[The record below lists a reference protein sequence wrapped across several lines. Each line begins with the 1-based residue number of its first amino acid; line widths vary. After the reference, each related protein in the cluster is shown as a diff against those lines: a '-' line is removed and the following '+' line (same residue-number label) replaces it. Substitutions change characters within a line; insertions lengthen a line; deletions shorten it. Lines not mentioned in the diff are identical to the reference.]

1 MIFLIFKFAIRF
13 LYGVEKSKNWL
24 HSKNSYTFTK
34 KIIKLKMKKIF
45 LFVALA
51 AAMISCSDKS
61 ASTPNTTEAK
71 ESNAAST
78 ESSNIVYI
86 DTEKLMKEY
95 KESVD
100 FESKFKS
107 MSDRMQKELESDMK
121 KFQND
126 VMDLQNNAQ
135 SRGMEWAQKREAE
148 LGKRQQTLAQKE
160 QNYMKKFQ
168 EESAVERDSLVSKM
182 KKFIKTYGAEKGYD
196 YVLGT
201 GDASTVLY
209 AKEGSDITEEVLK
222 LMNEAY
228 ENKSTSTEAKTTEV
242 KKEAKK

>member
-1 MIFLIFKFAIRF
+1 
-13 LYGVEKSKNWL
+13 
-24 HSKNSYTFTK
+24 
-34 KIIKLKMKKIF
+34 MKKIF
-45 LFVALA
+45 LFVAFA
-51 AAMISCSDKS
+51 ATIISCNEKTE
-61 ASTPNTTEAK
+61 STPNTTESK
-71 ESNAAST
+71 EVKTS
-78 ESSNIVYI
+78 ESLNIVYI

-100 FESKFKS
+100 FETKFTA
-107 MSDRMQKELESDMK
+107 MSERMQKELENDMR

-126 VMDLQNNAQ
+126 VMDLQQNAQ
-135 SRGMEWAQKREAE
+135 SKGMEWAQKREAE

-168 EESAVERDSLVSKM
+168 EEAAVDRDSLVTKM
-182 KKFIKTYGAEKGYD
+182 KTFIKTYGAEKKYD

-201 GDASTVLY
+201 GDASTVLF

-228 ENKSTSTEAKTTEV
+228 DKEKTSEI
-242 KKEAKK
+242 KK

>member
-1 MIFLIFKFAIRF
+1 
-13 LYGVEKSKNWL
+13 
-24 HSKNSYTFTK
+24 
-34 KIIKLKMKKIF
+34 MKKIF
-45 LFVALA
+45 LFVALTA
-51 AAMISCSDKS
+51 VTISCNNKS
-61 ASTPNTTEAK
+61 
-71 ESNAAST
+71 ESNSNSSEVKENKTEST
-78 ESSNIVYI
+78 ETSKIVYI

-100 FESKFKS
+100 FESKFKA
-107 MSDRMQKELESDMK
+107 MSERMQKELESDMK

-126 VMDLQNNAQ
+126 VMDLQQNAQ
-135 SRGMEWAQKREAE
+135 SKGMEWAQKREAE

-168 EESAVERDSLVSKM
+168 EEAAVDRDSLVTKM
-182 KKFIKTYGAEKGYD
+182 KTFIKTYGAEKKYD

-201 GDASTVLY
+201 GDASTVLF

-228 ENKSTSTEAKTTEV
+228 DKEKTSEI
-242 KKEAKK
+242 KK

>member
-1 MIFLIFKFAIRF
+1 
-13 LYGVEKSKNWL
+13 
-24 HSKNSYTFTK
+24 
-34 KIIKLKMKKIF
+34 MKKIF

-51 AAMISCSDKS
+51 AAMISCNDKS
-61 ASTPNTTEAK
+61 EKNETPSQTK
-71 ESNAAST
+71 ESNSGT
-78 ESSNIVYI
+78 QNIVYI

-100 FESKFKS
+100 FESKFKA
-107 MSDRMQKELESDMK
+107 MSEKMQSELESDMR

-126 VMDLQNNAQ
+126 VADLQTNAQ

-209 AKEGSDITEEVLK
+209 AKEGSNITEEVLK

-228 ENKSTSTEAKTTEV
+228 TNKSTSSDAKSTEV
-242 KKEAKK
+242 KTETKK